1 MISTILYRTLVGAMV
16 LIASAA
22 AFIITAAILTH
33 LRVALYV
40 LAGLGVCYLVGWV
53 QDKLNP

>member
-22 AFIITAAILTH
+22 TFIITVAILTH
-33 LRVALYV
+33 LRTALYV
-40 LAGLGVCYLVGWV
+40 LAGLGVCYLVGWIE
-53 QDKLNP
+53 DKVNS